1 MLRLTEEELNVLSEA
16 SDARF
21 GEDRQVPR
29 GAFVR
34 LLAEE
39 YLESEEVDR

>member
-1 MLRLTEEELNVLSEA
+1 MLRLTEDELNALSEA

-39 YLESEEVDR
+39 YLDSQEAER